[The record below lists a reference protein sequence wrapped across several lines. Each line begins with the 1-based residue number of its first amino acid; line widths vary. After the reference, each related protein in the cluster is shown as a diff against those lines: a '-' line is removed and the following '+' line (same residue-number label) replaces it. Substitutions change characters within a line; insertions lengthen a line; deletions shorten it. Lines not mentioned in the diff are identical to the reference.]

1 MNITGFDISI
11 LEWIRNTLW
20 NPVLD
25 KIMVAITSL
34 GYKGILWIAVAVIML
49 FFKRT
54 RKTGLKLGVALI
66 LGLAIGNGIIKNVVA
81 RQRPY
86 DYQAAHGVDI
96 PLLIAKLK
104 DFSFPSGHTLSCFE
118 AAGVLMICERK
129 RFGWAALVLAILI
142 SFSRLYLYV
151 HYPTDVL
158 AGIVLGLIFAVLG
171 CLIIDAI
178 WKLVQKKTAD
188 KKSA

>member
-1 MNITGFDISI
+1 MNITGIDISI

-49 FFKRT
+49 FFKST

-86 DYQAAHGVDI
+86 D
-96 PLLIAKLK
+96 
-104 DFSFPSGHTLSCFE
+104 FHTLSCFE
-118 AAGVLMICERK
+118 AAGVLMICDRK
-129 RFGWAALVLAILI
+129 RFGWAALAVAILI

-151 HYPTDVL
+151 HYPSDVL

-178 WKLVQKKTAD
+178 YKLVQKKTAD

>member
-1 MNITGFDISI
+1 MNITGIDISI
-11 LEWIRNTLW
+11 LEWIRNNLW

-34 GYKGILWIAVAVIML
+34 GYKGILWIAVAVVML
-49 FFKRT
+49 FFKST
-54 RKTGLKLGVALI
+54 RKTGIKLGVALV

-81 RQRPY
+81 RPRPY
-86 DYQAAHGVDI
+86 DFQAARGVDI
-96 PLLIAKLK
+96 PLLINKLK

-118 AAGVLMICERK
+118 AAGVLMICDRK
-129 RFGWAALVLAILI
+129 RFGWAALVVAILI

-151 HYPTDVL
+151 HYPSDVL

-171 CLIIDAI
+171 CIIVDAI
-178 WKLVQKKTAD
+178 YRFIKNKKKD
-188 KKSA
+188 KKAA